1 MLGGLALLAG
11 VSGLALWCGTWPGS
25 EQAFQVVALLSLLV
39 MFTMAWAVIRG
50 YQVRFARLLETQDEV
65 NRIFRFSAD
74 ILALVDAKGG
84 LRSLN
89 PAWTQITGR
98 PVALDGGM
106 NLLDVVHPQDV
117 HVLRAALASASA
129 EPRQVETRLRRADG
143 GAYAWVAWRMVRLPE
158 TGQHFAIGRDVT
170 EDKAREA
177 QLSQSQKMETIGQ
190 LAGGIAHD
198 FNNLLTVIMGSL
210 ELLQRDLGGT
220 DVKVRRRID
229 TAMAGGHRAAALT
242 QRLLAFARRQPL
254 APEPVDPNRLVAGM
268 SEMLERVLGEHI
280 ALHMICAPGLW
291 RVMADGHQLESAILN
306 LAVNARDAMPD
317 GGQLT
322 VETRNVSLD
331 DASAARE
338 ADVAPG
344 QYVLIAVT
352 DTGTGMVPE
361 VMARVFEPFFTTKP
375 AGLGTGLGLAQVYG
389 FTRQSQG
396 HAQIHSG
403 PGRGTVVRLYLP
415 RLHMEVLPE
424 APPEPSL
431 APEDGQGRGETVLLV
446 EDEEVVR
453 LFAAEVLR
461 DYGYNVIVA
470 ENAADALPVIESAQA
485 VDLLFTDMVLNGKM
499 SGRQLAALFAERRP
513 GVPVLF
519 TTGYMSGGA
528 LNLGRLE
535 EGGEFLG
542 KPFTALGLAQAI
554 RQKLDGRGRR
564 SQVQSGA

>member
-1 MLGGLALLAG
+1 MLSGLALLAG
-11 VSGLALWCGTWPGS
+11 VSGLALWCGTRPDNAR
-25 EQAFQVVALLSLLV
+25 AFQVVALLSLLV
-39 MFTMAWAVIRG
+39 MVTMAWAVIRG
-50 YQVRFARLLETQDEV
+50 YRMRYARLLEMHDEV

-84 LRSLN
+84 VHNLN
-89 PAWTQITGR
+89 PAWMQITGR
-98 PVALDGGM
+98 PVALGSGM
-106 NLLDVVHPQDV
+106 NLLDAAHPQDV
-117 HVLRAALASASA
+117 HALRAALASTVAA
-129 EPRQVETRLRRADG
+129 PRQVETRLRRAD

-158 TGQHFAIGRDVT
+158 TGLHFAIGRDVT
-170 EDKAREA
+170 EDKQREA
-177 QLSQSQKMETIGQ
+177 ELRQSQKMETIGQ
-190 LAGGIAHD
+190 LTGGIAHD

-210 ELLQRDLGGT
+210 ELLQRDLHGA
-220 DVKVRRRID
+220 DAKAQRRID
-229 TAMAGGHRAAALT
+229 AAMAGGHRAAALT

-254 APEPVDPNRLVAGM
+254 APAPVDPNRLVAGM
-268 SEMLERVLGEHI
+268 SEMLRRVLGEHI
-280 ALHMICAPGLW
+280 ALHLICAPGLW

-306 LAVNARDAMPD
+306 LAVNARDAMPE

-331 DASAARE
+331 DAAAARE

-344 QYVLIAVT
+344 QYVMIAVT
-352 DTGTGMVPE
+352 DTGAGMGPE

-375 AGLGTGLGLAQVYG
+375 EGQGTGLGLAQVHG
-389 FTRQSQG
+389 FTRQSHG
-396 HAQIHSG
+396 HVQIHSG

-415 RLHMEVLPE
+415 RLHGEVSPEALPE
-424 APPEPSL
+424 AGL
-431 APEDGQGRGETVLLV
+431 AAEDGQGRGETVLLV

-470 ENAADALPVIESAQA
+470 ENAAEALPVIASARA

-499 SGRQLAALFAERRP
+499 SGRQLAALFAESRP

-519 TTGYMSGGA
+519 TTGYMYGA
-528 LNLGRLE
+528 GLNLGRLE
-535 EGGEFLG
+535 EAGEFLG

-554 RQKLDGRGRR
+554 RRKLDGRGRC
-564 SQVQSGA
+564 SQAQSGT